1 MSPSKARTN
10 ELISVVIPTYNAA
23 KVLPHCLSSLEHQ
36 TIPRERLD
44 IIVVDDGSTDGT
56 LDVARGFGAR
66 VVCQEHSNQSAAR
79 NKGAATA
86 LGEIVLFTDA
96 DCVPAADWVEAMV
109 RPFDDP
115 KVFGVKGRYRTK
127 QAGILPRFIQQE
139 YEEKYRRLAKSAVI
153 DFVDSYSAGY
163 RRQVLLDLDGFDPS
177 FPAVE
182 DIELSFRI
190 SGRGYRLVFA
200 KDAFVY
206 HRHRE
211 SYREYFRKKLWVA
224 SWWVA
229 VYRRHPGKVGNDSRQ
244 PRVLLAQIGLAG
256 LLAAGAPLLP
266 FCGLIRKLFAVGLLV
281 FGTTTLPVA
290 LRSGMDDPMLGLAVP
305 PLTLWRAMSQAIG
318 ILEGGVARFTGKSRT
333 WT

>member
-1 MSPSKARTN
+1 
-10 ELISVVIPTYNAA
+10 VVIPTYNAA
-23 KVLPHCLSSLEHQ
+23 KVLPHCLAALEHQ
-36 TIPRERLD
+36 SIPRERLD

-56 LDVARGFGAR
+56 LDVAREYGAR

-79 NKGAATA
+79 NKGAAA
-86 LGEIVLFTDA
+86 AMGEIVLFTDA
-96 DCVPAADWVEAMV
+96 DCVPAANWVESMI

-115 KVFGVKGRYRTK
+115 QVVGVKGRYRTK
-127 QAGILPRFIQQE
+127 QPGILPRFIQQE
-139 YEEKYRRLAKSAVI
+139 YEEKYRRLARSTDI

-163 RRQVLLDLDGFDPS
+163 RRKVLLDIDGFDPS

-190 SGRGYRLVFA
+190 SSKGYRLVFA
-200 KDAFVY
+200 QDAVVY

-229 VYRRHPGKVGNDSRQ
+229 VYRRHPEKVGNDSRQ

-256 LLAAGAPLLP
+256 LLVAALPLLP
-266 FCGLIRKLFAVGLLV
+266 FSSQIRKLYALGLLA

-290 LRSGMDDPMLGLAVP
+290 VRSAMDDPMLGLAVP
-305 PLTLWRAMSQAIG
+305 PLTFWRATSQAFG
-318 ILEGGVARFTGKSRT
+318 ILEGGIGRFTGKSRT